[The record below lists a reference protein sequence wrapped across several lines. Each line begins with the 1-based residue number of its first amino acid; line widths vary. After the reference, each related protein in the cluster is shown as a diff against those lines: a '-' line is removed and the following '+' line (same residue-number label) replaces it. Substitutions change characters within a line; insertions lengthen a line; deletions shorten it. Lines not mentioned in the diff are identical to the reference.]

1 MSVVL
6 IDNPS
11 NYAMRKRY
19 GSSRTKDSIKYIV
32 VHYTGTKNAPNAINF
47 IKSAQN
53 NYAESS
59 AHIFVDDN
67 VALVSVPLN
76 YVAWHCGTRGK
87 YYHKYCRNANSIGIE
102 MCCEYINGEWIIHD
116 QVLKNTQELVRQLM
130 KEYNI
135 PIENVVRHYDVTHK
149 LCPRPLV
156 DETKW
161 NTFKE
166 GIELVR
172 YEKLEDIPEF
182 YRNYVDKYIK
192 AGYIAGKGD
201 GVLDLTEDMIR
212 TLIFT
217 ERMLEDKE

>member
-1 MSVVL
+1 MGIIL

-53 NYAESS
+53 NYAEYS
-59 AHIFVDDN
+59 AHIFVDDK

-156 DETKW
+156 DDIKW

-182 YRNYVDKYIK
+182 YRNYVDKYVK

-217 ERMLEDKE
+217 ERMLYDKE